1 MALNIPSRM
10 KERLEQ
16 DSNINSFT
24 LTSVNNLKP
33 WLDANTTV
41 FFPEYTDHSFT
52 HLNEVMATAE
62 SIITDESWDII
73 TSEDISAMIIS
84 VLLHDCGMHITEDGF
99 YSLIRDNYPS
109 IKSQYVSAEP
119 KWSVMWSDYMAEAK
133 RFNSDKLRSIF
144 DDTKPISDIPENK
157 IDLTTRNKLL
167 IGEFIRRHH
176 ARIAHEIVFNGVPGT
191 DGKTLKLADEP
202 RRHFLDLCG
211 FIAKSHNMSLRQ
223 AVDALNTKKKR
234 EHLGCHVPFLMGV
247 LRISDYTQI
256 HSTRAPAQLLKLK
269 SLISPISSKE
279 WKKHDAILDINHG
292 LQDDPEELYIDA
304 EPQNA
309 IIFED
314 LRWLFKDMQREL
326 DDFWAVLGE
335 FYGRYDDL
343 LKLGIKIR
351 RIRSSLDDVE
361 QYIEDKSPNFI
372 PKVLKFRTA
381 DSEMMELLI
390 APLYGDKPEIGI
402 RELVQNAVDACLER
416 DDIVSKNNIIFKNPE
431 NYDVCVSVIE
441 HDNYGE
447 VIVEDY
453 GVGMTLDIVENYF
466 LNIGASFRN
475 SDRWKKAHET
485 DGDSDI
491 NRTGRFGIGLL
502 AAYLLGDELEV
513 ETRNINQLGHEGLR
527 FTCSRGSKAVT
538 FENINLHVGTKISI
552 KTSKSVI
559 SDLVK
564 HPQNWDWFCLSQPKV
579 KRELIIKLKDSD
591 EFLREELTQ
600 RIKVPFSNS
609 KIDNTNW
616 HRIET
621 AEFEDILWSHES
633 IVNKQD
639 NYNYKKLDNVLI
651 CNGIFIN
658 SGSYESNVKFLW
670 ESRRYYTE
678 DYVIKPNNPTV
689 VIYDN
694 NGEMPLNIQRNQ
706 LTNASPSFIKQISV
720 DVTIDLIN
728 RFFSSF
734 TSYDFKTISNTINKV
749 IELECLEWSASR
761 YGGNYI
767 DSFVF
772 SNKGILIL
780 EEKTISK
787 AKPEEFQIIPY
798 QNDLLIDEKF
808 ISSLLTNFS
817 YSKSSMKS
825 KTGRAQWLRECLFL
839 EAHRTKYRAIRANLS
854 GSRCFIR
861 ISEYK
866 EICNTKDL
874 LPKRLQNRLKV
885 IWEDDEWYV
894 LENRRSLELPTLNNP
909 NKMIKVLEQNKLVG
923 IVCHYLNWD
932 KHDSSTY
939 NEEKT
944 DGYSLSD
951 AWLKLNSDE
960 AYFEK

>member
-1 MALNIPSRM
+1 M

-62 SIITDESWDII
+62 SIITDESWVTI
-73 TSEDISAMIIS
+73 TPEDISAMIIS
-84 VLLHDCGMHITEDGF
+84 VLLHDCAMHITEDGF
-99 YSLIRDNYPS
+99 YSLIRDTYPI
-109 IKSQYVSAEP
+109 IKSQYVSIEP

-157 IDLTTRNKLL
+157 IDLTTRDKLL

-176 ARIAHEIVFNGVPGT
+176 ARIAHEIVFNGVSGT
-191 DGKTLKLADEP
+191 DGKTLKLAEQP

-223 AVDALNTKKKR
+223 AVDEIQYKKRRIHLNT
-234 EHLGCHVPFLMGV
+234 HVPFLMSV
-247 LRISDYTQI
+247 LRISDYIQV
-256 HSTRAPAQLLKLK
+256 HATRAPASLLNVK
-269 SLISPISSKE
+269 SLISPISKGE
-279 WKKHDAILDINHG
+279 WKKHDAILEISHADE
-292 LQDDPEELYIDA
+292 DPEALFIDA
-304 EPQNA
+304 EPQDA

-314 LRWLFKDMQREL
+314 LRWLFGDIQKEL
-326 DDFWAVLGE
+326 DEVWAVLGE
-335 FYGRYDDL
+335 VYGRYDEMSD
-343 LKLGIKIR
+343 LGINIR
-351 RIRSSLDDVE
+351 RLRSSLDDID
-361 QYIEDKSPNFI
+361 QYIEDKNPNFI

-390 APLYGDKPEIGI
+390 APLYGDKPGIGI

-416 DDIVSKNNIIFKNPE
+416 DDIVSKNNISFKNPE

-513 ETRNINQLGHEGLR
+513 ETININQLEHEGLK

-538 FENINLHVGTKISI
+538 VENTNLHVGTRISI
-552 KTSKSVI
+552 KTSKSI
-559 SDLVK
+559 INDLVK
-564 HPQNWDWFCLSQPKV
+564 HTQKWDWFCLSQPKV
-579 KRELIIKLKDSD
+579 KRELIIKSKDSD
-591 EFLREELTQ
+591 GFLRKELTQ
-600 RIKVPFSNS
+600 RIEVPFSNS
-609 KIDNTNW
+609 KTDNTNW

-621 AEFEDILWSHES
+621 AEFEDILWSHEN
-633 IVNKQD
+633 ILNKQD
-639 NYNYKKLDNVLI
+639 NYNYKKPDTVLI

-658 SGSYESNVKFLW
+658 SGSHESNVKFLW
-670 ESRRYYTE
+670 ESSRYYTE
-678 DYVIKPNNPTV
+678 DYVIKPSNPTV

-706 LTNASPSFIKQISV
+706 LTNASPSFIKRISV

-749 IELECLEWSASR
+749 IELEGLEWSASR

-772 SNKGILIL
+772 SNEGILIL
-780 EEKTISK
+780 EEKTIFK
-787 AKPEEFQIIPY
+787 AKPNEIQLIPY
-798 QNDLLIDEKF
+798 QNDLLIDEVF
-808 ISSLLTNFS
+808 ISDILTNFS
-817 YSKSSMKS
+817 YTKISMTS
-825 KTGRAQWLRECLFL
+825 KTGRAEWLKKCLFL
-839 EAHRTKYRAIRANLS
+839 NDYQNKYRLFNTNRS

-866 EICNTKDL
+866 EICNTKGL
-874 LPKRLQNRLKV
+874 LPKYLRDSV
-885 IWEDDEWYV
+885 EVVWEDLGWYV
-894 LENRRSLELPTLNNP
+894 LENRRSPELPTLNDP
-909 NKMIKVLEQNKLVG
+909 KKMIKVLEKNKLVG

-939 NEEKT
+939 NEENT

-960 AYFEK
+960 AYFKK